1 VQGIHFSMECFLL
14 MFVKRIHCVMIR
26 SCLTHLRNVFKV
38 TEYLFLSDIT
48 KVQKGLMSIFTKP
61 YDPERAKTNPPSSL
75 QVDC

>member
-1 VQGIHFSMECFLL
+1 MQGIHFSMECFLL
-14 MFVKRIHCVMIR
+14 VFIKRIHCVMIR

-48 KVQKGLMSIFTKP
+48 KAQEGLMSIFPKP
-61 YDPERAKTNPPSSL
+61 CDPERAKTNPPSSL